1 MLFRHD
7 GCFDDKCK
15 TYLTINGATK
25 IDGCFDDKCKT
36 YLTINGAE
44 IMMDQ

>member
-25 IDGCFDDKCKT
+25 IDGCFDDK
-36 YLTINGAE
+36 
-44 IMMDQ
+44 